1 MVSRGHV
8 CIIQGTGYHA
18 PPAAAG
24 EARPITRNTPHA
36 GLQLETD
43 KALLLKKAQSSVRT
57 YGMHYVVA
65 NMLQTRYHRVTIV
78 GDKVWFA
85 IRAVLVCGASH
96 AAAAAAGNRAGSGAS
111 GPSWRAAY

>member
-1 MVSRGHV
+1 M
-8 CIIQGTGYHA
+8 
-18 PPAAAG
+18 
-24 EARPITRNTPHA
+24 
-36 GLQLETD
+36 QLETD

-78 GDKVWFA
+78 GDKVWFC
-85 IRAVLVCGASH
+85 RLLCLFVGASH
-96 AAAAAAGNRAGSGAS
+96 AAAAYAGKRAGSGAS